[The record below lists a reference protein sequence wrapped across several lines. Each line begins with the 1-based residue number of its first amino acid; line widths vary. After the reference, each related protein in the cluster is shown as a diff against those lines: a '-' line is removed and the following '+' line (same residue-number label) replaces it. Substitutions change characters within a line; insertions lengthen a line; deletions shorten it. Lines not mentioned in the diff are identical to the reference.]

1 MLEDDYGM
9 IDGIIN
15 KGDRRKE
22 DEKKDSVMDRKKKE
36 ATVAENNAP
45 KPKESVRKQE
55 TELSQHNPSSGC
67 QCRLVLMSR
76 AGVFLFTDLT
86 SIGYEKER
94 LSPIFVRVL

>member
-1 MLEDDYGM
+1 M

-15 KGDRRKE
+15 NGDCRKE
-22 DEKKDSVMDRKKKE
+22 DEKKDSVMDRIQEKKKE